1 MPKIACIILFGA
13 LIAAAPAAW
22 ADDDPST
29 IVSELTV
36 TATPKPTPLSG
47 VDVVI
52 PRKPKPTALDGV
64 DVSTPKTC
72 LAARNPPDKSV
83 PAPRLVSTYPA
94 KGQVVRPGLLVV
106 RLTFDLPMACQ
117 GALGAGFFQLNPC
130 TDGRAQT
137 WTLSYD
143 RLNLR
148 VLCQVKPKTSYGL
161 WINRHNLED
170 FKGLGGHKPDAYQ
183 LTFDTSDDAPVA
195 TVREAVGQDPRLAPA
210 AKPTG

>member
-1 MPKIACIILFGA
+1 M
-13 LIAAAPAAW
+13 AAPIPKLARVMLLSVLAGAASAAR

-36 TATPKPTPLSG
+36 TAKPAPTPVPGLE
-47 VDVVI
+47 VTA
-52 PRKPKPTALDGV
+52 PRKPKPTALEGV
-64 DVSTPKTC
+64 DVAPPKRC
-72 LAARNPPDKSV
+72 LAARNPPDKAV

-130 TDGRAQT
+130 TESRTQT

-143 RLNLR
+143 RLNMR
-148 VLCQVKPKTSYGL
+148 VLCRVKPKTSYGL
-161 WINRHNLED
+161 WINRRSVED
-170 FKGLGGHKPDAYQ
+170 FKGLGGHRPDAYE

-195 TVREAVGQDPRLAPA
+195 TVADAVNADPRLKPA
-210 AKPTG
+210 G